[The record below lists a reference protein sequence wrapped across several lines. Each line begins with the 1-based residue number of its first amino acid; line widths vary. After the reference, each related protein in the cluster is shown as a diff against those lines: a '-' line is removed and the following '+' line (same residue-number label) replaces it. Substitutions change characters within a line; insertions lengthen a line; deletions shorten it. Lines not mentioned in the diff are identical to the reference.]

1 MPEKNN
7 SCKELKMKLV
17 FIRFYV
23 ELMQQMIHFTERTT
37 CTLSHNNNMTRGGT
51 IGVTDNP

>member
-23 ELMQQMIHFTERTT
+23 ALMQQMTHFTERTT
-37 CTLSHNNNMTRGGT
+37 CTLSHNMTRGGT
-51 IGVTDNP
+51 IGVIDNP